1 MARKTVTLFNNVTF
15 AYPWVLY
22 LLPIVPLMILWH
34 WKVGK
39 AKQPSLTYSS
49 LEMFGGIPKSWKEKM
64 NGAPVLMRSIAI
76 GLLIVAL
83 ARPQTYSSSQNVT
96 TEGIDIVLCLDMSG
110 SMTSEDLKPNRIDAA
125 KGVAAQFIKE
135 RPNDRIGL
143 VIFGKQAFTQCPITI
158 DHDVL
163 LNLLHKVKLGMVN
176 PDGTAIGNAI
186 ADAVGRLRYGKAKS
200 KVIILLTDGEN
211 NAGQVDPLTAA
222 EIAKT
227 YGVRVYTIGV
237 GTNGEAPYP
246 VQTPFGVRY
255 QMVPVKID
263 TTLLSKISSITG
275 GEFFRAT
282 NNRALEE
289 VYRRIDKLEKS
300 KIKVTSYRNTT
311 ELFSGWLDAGLIL
324 LALELGMSK
333 FVLKKVP

>member
-1 MARKTVTLFNNVTF
+1 M
-15 AYPWVLY
+15 LY
-22 LLPIVPLMILWH
+22 LLAVIPLMIFWH
-34 WKVGK
+34 WKFGR
-39 AKQPSLTYSS
+39 AKQPSVTYSS
-49 LEMFGGIPKSWKEKM
+49 LKIFSEIPKSWKERV
-64 NGAPVLMRSIAI
+64 NNAPVLLRSVAI
-76 GLLIVAL
+76 GLLIIAL
-83 ARPQTYSSSQNVT
+83 ARPQTYSSTQNIT

-125 KGVAAQFIKE
+125 KAVAAQFIKE

-143 VIFGKQAFTQCPITI
+143 VIFGRQAFTQCPITI
-158 DHDVL
+158 DHTVL
-163 LNLLHKVKLGMVN
+163 LNLLNKVKLGMVP

-186 ADAVGRLRYGKAKS
+186 ADAVGRLKDGQSKS

-237 GTNGEAPYP
+237 GTNGSAPYP

-255 QMVPVKID
+255 QMVPVQID
-263 TTLLSKISSITG
+263 TTLLSKIANITG

-282 NNRALEE
+282 DNRSLDEI
-289 VYRRIDKLEKS
+289 YQKIDQLEKS
-300 KIKVTSYRNTT
+300 KVKVTSYRNTT

-324 LALELGMSK
+324 LLLEFGMSK
-333 FVLKKVP
+333 LILRKVP

>member
-1 MARKTVTLFNNVTF
+1 M
-15 AYPWVLY
+15 LY
-22 LLPIVPLMILWH
+22 FLTIIPLMILWH
-34 WKVGK
+34 WRFGRSR
-39 AKQPSLTYSS
+39 QPSVTYSS
-49 LEMFGGIPKSWKEKM
+49 LKMFGGIPKSWKERI
-64 NGAPVLMRSIAI
+64 NGAPVVLRSVAI
-76 GLLIVAL
+76 GLLIIAL

-125 KGVAAQFIKE
+125 KAVAAQFIKE
-135 RPNDRIGL
+135 RPNDEIGL

-158 DHDVL
+158 DHTVL
-163 LNLLHKVKLGMVN
+163 LNLLDKVKLGMVP

-246 VQTPFGVRY
+246 VQTPFGTRY
-255 QMVPVKID
+255 QMVPVQID
-263 TTLLSKISSITG
+263 TTLLGNIAQITG

-282 NNRALEE
+282 DNRSLRE
-289 VYRRIDKLEKS
+289 VYSEIDKLEKS

-324 LALELGMSK
+324 LALEIGMTK
-333 FVLKKVP
+333 LVLRRVP